1 MKTDFVLTMDEYLSK
16 CRVFPKRVNP
26 PAPDARHISI
36 RGADNLD
43 LNAGQHG
50 CRCDRNAAGPARP
63 RTLAAGFAW
72 RAERKPLLRID
83 GALESRLCRVFGSTT
98 QAHRENGRSIA
109 HGHLFCRTF

>member
-50 CRCDRNAAGPARP
+50 CRCDRWGHPCPNCVTP
-63 RTLAAGFAW
+63 R
-72 RAERKPLLRID
+72 RAE
-83 GALESRLCRVFGSTT
+83 AQE
-98 QAHRENGRSIA
+98 A
-109 HGHLFCRTF
+109 RTIKR